1 MCILLIRILSSARLV
16 QASRAQGLSGQTSL
30 GRQGTTSSSSSTSNL
45 KLQPRSVSSGSDYK
59 KPVPPPQTNSSQGA
73 PPPPYSPSF
82 NAGASAAA
90 SRRAPPPP
98 PPLKPKP
105 SLIKYV
111 VALYDFTAQV
121 IEILCN
127 STTTDVR

>member
-1 MCILLIRILSSARLV
+1 MCILLTRIFSSARMV
-16 QASRAQGLSGQTSL
+16 KASRAQGQPGQTSL

-59 KPVPPPQTNSSQGA
+59 KPVPPPTNSSQA
-73 PPPPYSPSF
+73 APPPYSPSL

-90 SRRAPPPP
+90 SRRPAPP

-105 SLIKYV
+105 MLNVPKIKYV
-111 VALYDFTAQV
+111 VALYDFAAQV
-121 IEILCN
+121 IEVLC
-127 STTTDVR
+127 SYDCHY

>member
-1 MCILLIRILSSARLV
+1 MV
-16 QASRAQGLSGQTSL
+16 QASRAQGQSSL

-59 KPVPPPQTNSSQGA
+59 KPVPPPQLNSSQGA
-73 PPPPYSPSF
+73 APPPYSPSS

-90 SRRAPPPP
+90 SRRTAPP

-105 SLIKYV
+105 NIRQIKYV

-121 IEILCN
+121 VETVYGYECH
-127 STTTDVR
+127 R